1 MAKIILTSRYIKNPA
16 KTKTGRLIQY
26 MGTREGAEK
35 LPNGIDNS
43 PATKKQ
49 KNLICD
55 AITAVPES
63 MEYLEFKHYSKVNTK
78 SSAAEYLDA
87 VLERNPDKIEGVKN
101 LVKYY
106 GERPGVE
113 KLGRH
118 GLFSFTDNKIDIDKV
133 AEEVANHK
141 GILWTHVISLTR
153 EDAER
158 LGYNNANKWKEL
170 LRRNTMKIA
179 EAHKIA
185 PSNLQWYAAFHNT
198 THHPHIHLVVYSKDA
213 KQGYLT
219 NKGIE
224 NLRSAFGNDIFRNEQ
239 YKLFELETKLR
250 DEIKNEAEQKIKE
263 YPYHYETPEIHNL
276 FEKLIAQ
283 MDSYKGKMKYGYFPT
298 VMKNTVNA
306 IVRELAK
313 NEEIADLYA
322 EWNDVNRE
330 KLSLYYEK
338 KDPDIPLDENKEFRS
353 IKNMI
358 IHYAVELKN
367 SNEYTVSHSPISAFP
382 INSLIKSIVS
392 LITSSSQNRK
402 QKLHAQMSKKE
413 MQKFI
418 EKKEA
423 QGLKVDISQI
433 SNVGYNESEKQ
444 GVGLFM

>member
-1 MAKIILTSRYIKNPA
+1 MAKIILTSKYIKNPA
-16 KTKTGRLIQY
+16 QAKAGKLIRY
-26 MGTREGAEK
+26 MGTREGVEK

-55 AITAVPES
+55 SITAAPES
-63 MEYLEFKHYSKVNTK
+63 MEYPEFKHYCKVGTK
-78 SSAAEYLDA
+78 SSATEHLDA

-113 KLGRH
+113 KLGKH
-118 GLFSFTDNKIDIDKV
+118 GLFSFTDDMIDIDNV
-133 AEEVANHK
+133 ADEVANHE
-141 GILWTHVISLTR
+141 GILWTHIVSLTR

-158 LGYNNANKWKEL
+158 LGYNNASKWKEL

-179 EAHKIA
+179 EAHKID

-198 THHPHIHLVVYSKDA
+198 THHPHIHLMVYAKNA

-224 NLRSAFGNDIFRNEQ
+224 SLRSTFGNDIFRNEQ
-239 YKLFELETKLR
+239 YKLFVLETKLR
-250 DEIKNEAEQKIKE
+250 DEIKVAAEHRVKE

-276 FEKLIAQ
+276 FETLITQ
-283 MDSYKGKMKYGYFPT
+283 LDSYKGKTKYGYFPQA
-298 VMKNTVNA
+298 MKNTVNA

-313 NEEIADLYA
+313 NEEIADLYS
-322 EWNDVNRE
+322 EWNVVNRE

-338 KDPDIPLDENKEFRS
+338 NEPDIPLDENKEFRS

-358 IHYAVELKN
+358 IHYAVEIKN
-367 SNEYTVSHSPISAFP
+367 SNEYTVSHSSSFP
-382 INSLIKSIVS
+382 INSLIKSIAA
-392 LITSSSQNRK
+392 LITNSSQNRK
-402 QKLHAQMSKKE
+402 QKLHSQMSKKE
-413 MQKFI
+413 MQKII

-423 QGLKVDISQI
+423 QGQRVDMAEI
-433 SNVGYNESEKQ
+433 NNDGYDESENQ
-444 GVGLFM
+444 GLGIFM

>member
-16 KTKTGRLIQY
+16 KAKAGKLIQY

-35 LPNGIDNS
+35 LSNGIDNS

-63 MEYLEFKHYSKVNTK
+63 MEYLEFKHYSKVSTK
-78 SSAAEYLDA
+78 SSATEYLDA
-87 VLERNPDKIEGVKN
+87 VLERNFDKIEGVKN

-113 KLGRH
+113 RLGKH
-118 GLFSFTDNKIDIDKV
+118 GLFSFTDDKIDIDKV
-133 AEEVANHK
+133 ADEVANHK
-141 GILWTHVISLTR
+141 GILWTHVVSLTR

-158 LGYNNANKWKEL
+158 LRYNNANKWKEL
-170 LRRNTMKIA
+170 LCRNTMKIA
-179 EAHKIA
+179 EAHKID

-198 THHPHIHLVVYSKDA
+198 THHPHIHIMVYAKNA

-224 NLRSAFGNDIFRNEQ
+224 NLRSTFGNDIFRNEQ
-239 YKLFELETKLR
+239 YKLFELETRLR
-250 DEIKNEAEQKIKE
+250 DELKDEVKHKIIE

-276 FEKLIAQ
+276 FEKLITQ
-283 MDSYKGKMKYGYFPT
+283 FDSYKGKMKYGYFPKA
-298 VMKNTVNA
+298 MKNTVNA

-313 NEEIADLYA
+313 NEEIADLYS

-338 KDPDIPLDENKEFRS
+338 KDPDIPLEENKEFRS

-358 IHYAVELKN
+358 IQHAVKIKN
-367 SNEYTVSHSPISAFP
+367 SNEYTVSHNSSFP
-382 INSLIKSIVS
+382 INSLIKSIAS
-392 LITSSSQNRK
+392 LITNSSQKKK
-402 QKLHAQMSKKE
+402 QKLHSQMSKKE

-418 EKKEA
+418 DKKEA
-423 QGLKVDISQI
+423 QGLKVDISPI
-433 SNVGYNESEKQ
+433 SNDGYDEPEKQ
-444 GVGLFM
+444 ELGLFM